1 MMSDDRVR
9 ELRRSSVAVTGG
21 SGVIWSAD
29 GLIVTNAHVLHS
41 REPKVTLDDGR
52 AFDAV
57 IEQVDRRRDL
67 AVLRVPVSGLPAA
80 TIGDSS
86 ALRPGQVVTAVG
98 NPLGVTGAVT
108 TGIIYAV
115 EGSRW
120 VQADVRLAPGNSGGL
135 LANARGEVIG
145 INTMIVGGLAMAV
158 PSNVVSAFVSGEE
171 TDKPVLGIT
180 MQPVKIQGRPAL
192 AIVDVAADSL
202 ARRSGLMIGD
212 VLLLNSAQLHQALNA
227 RGTVRLRFLRGG
239 VAREIAIQ
247 LPAPER
253 RRAEAHAA

>member
-1 MMSDDRVR
+1 MSDDRVR

-52 AFDAV
+52 SFNAV

-67 AVLRVPVSGLPAA
+67 ALLRVAASGLPAA
-80 TIGDSS
+80 AIGDSS
-86 ALRPGQVVTAVG
+86 TLRPGQVVTAVG

-135 LANARGEVIG
+135 LANARGQVIG

-158 PSNVVSAFVSGEE
+158 PSNAVSAFVSGQEV
-171 TDKPVLGIT
+171 DKPLLGIS
-180 MQPVKIQGRPAL
+180 MQPVTIQGRPAL
-192 AIVDVAADSL
+192 VIVDVAADSS
-202 ARRSGLMIGD
+202 ARHSGLMIGD
-212 VLLLNSAQLHQALNA
+212 VLLLNAAQLQQALHA
-227 RGTVRLRFLRGG
+227 RATMRLRFLRGG
-239 VAREIAIQ
+239 VAREIAIE
-247 LPAPER
+247 LPAMEC
-253 RRAEAHAA
+253 RAEAHAA